1 MSSVFRGFAKALI
14 AADVPDGSGNT
25 QPMNSI
31 GDEESGWVAGDA
43 VPPAGEFPVVVPKAL
58 IERTRTGALIDL
70 LRIKLGFPPE
80 VFAPAAYPVI
90 EAYAGFVQLLPAPES
105 RHHARPGGRFTC
117 GLELALRALDHRRGQ
132 ILPRGAQPEA
142 IGARAHRWTYAVFVA
157 ALLYGVRN
165 TAAGLRILMRVG
177 GRDPRP
183 WDPLAGSMLAEGAS
197 SYRVEIVERDAVRED
212 RHGDLA
218 SRLFNQCVP
227 APVLAWL
234 AEDAALMREL
244 LAWLS
249 MVSAEPRGAIAELVL
264 RAATGSSARARSYPR
279 DTARQVTSTV
289 SPEDAEQGADTDL
302 ENAQAEY
309 LEDAIEEVP
318 GPIPATLGRAAVQR
332 PVASRP
338 ESAGTTRTSD
348 VARSFI
354 GWLRRG
360 ISDGT
365 IRVNEPG
372 ALVHGVNEGVLLVS
386 PRIFREFSK
395 QLGPHQHDGRI
406 GSPSDGADPAKW
418 VQRQVLRAGWHLQ
431 ADRGINILAYQVM
444 RGDRAVSRLSGVV
457 IRNPAQFIDLVPPV
471 NPVLVRSTE
480 TPDQT

>member
-1 MSSVFRGFAKALI
+1 M
-14 AADVPDGSGNT
+14 
-25 QPMNSI
+25 
-31 GDEESGWVAGDA
+31 
-43 VPPAGEFPVVVPKAL
+43 VVPKAL

-105 RHHARPGGRFTC
+105 RHHARPGGRFTY

-183 WDPLAGSMLAEGAS
+183 WDPLAGSMLGEGAS
-197 SYRVEIVERDAVRED
+197 SYRVEIVEGDAVRED

-227 APVLAWL
+227 APVLVWL
-234 AEDAALMREL
+234 AEDAALMPEL

-264 RAATGSSARARSYPR
+264 RAATGSSARCRSCR
-279 DTARQVTSTV
+279 AETTRQAPSIAL
-289 SPEDAEQGADTDL
+289 SKHAEQRGDAGP
-302 ENAQAEY
+302 ERAEVEY
-309 LEDAIEEVP
+309 LEDAIEDDLGQALPPGRVQVDDTAVP
-318 GPIPATLGRAAVQR
+318 AAPAAGHSES
-332 PVASRP
+332 SRP

-354 GWLRRG
+354 GWLKRG

-395 QLGPHQHDGRI
+395 QLGPHQHDGRVR
-406 GSPSDGADPAKW
+406 SPSDGEDAAKW

-480 TPDQT
+480 TPDRV